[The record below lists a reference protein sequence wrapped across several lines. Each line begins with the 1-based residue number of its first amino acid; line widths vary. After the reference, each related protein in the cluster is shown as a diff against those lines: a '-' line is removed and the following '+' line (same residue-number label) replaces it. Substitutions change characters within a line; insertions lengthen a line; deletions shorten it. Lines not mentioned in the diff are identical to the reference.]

1 MKYTLLIYFVITSLA
16 MLFRPDFMSM
26 TVVAIGIYAVVNPHS
41 VRREQFRLLV
51 IFVLITFVYDLVFL
65 LFLRSIEDEDEV
77 NSQMAINVRR
87 LAYFFCWISFALRP
101 VVLLVFWK
109 NSLNFTKYYR
119 KHGDLG
125 NTLGS
130 GAQTQGQNTE
140 EYELARI

>member
-1 MKYTLLIYFVITSLA
+1 
-16 MLFRPDFMSM
+16 
-26 TVVAIGIYAVVNPHS
+26 
-41 VRREQFRLLV
+41 
-51 IFVLITFVYDLVFL
+51 
-65 LFLRSIEDEDEV
+65 
-77 NSQMAINVRR
+77 MAINVRR

-130 GAQTQGQNTE
+130 GAQT
-140 EYELARI
+140 

>member
-1 MKYTLLIYFVITSLA
+1 
-16 MLFRPDFMSM
+16 
-26 TVVAIGIYAVVNPHS
+26 
-41 VRREQFRLLV
+41 
-51 IFVLITFVYDLVFL
+51 
-65 LFLRSIEDEDEV
+65 
-77 NSQMAINVRR
+77 MAINVRR